1 MNRLSPSSGPATPST
16 APRHAASATAPL
28 TGRAKELAALSAA
41 LHEADGGRGAT
52 VILSGESGIGKTRL
66 ATALVELA
74 MKRGFTIAVGRAYP
88 VEAGVP
94 YAVFSDALLPV
105 LRTLEP
111 SVLSL
116 LTRGG
121 NAELMQLFPALA
133 TNERAAT
140 TTPRGDPT
148 ELKARLL
155 WNFTQ
160 FLSRFA
166 AKRPL
171 LLVLENLQWA
181 DSSSLE
187 LLHFVARQ
195 IGSERILLI
204 GTYNDA
210 DPRAADPQSTLRSME
225 SSLVAL
231 GAARSIH
238 LSPLDAGATLELVR
252 RVIPGNGT
260 DARELADLVY
270 QRTRGNPFFVEET
283 VKALV
288 EAAATRTREASADD
302 LRSLELPRTI
312 RDAVL
317 ARLAS
322 LSPEARRLADVAA
335 VIGTRASHDALA
347 FVSQLDENVLLSA
360 LDELRRARV
369 LSERS
374 EAGAIVYDFSHPLL
388 QETLYTELGLA
399 RARALHASVAESL
412 EAFYGDAVSVHVDEL
427 AFHYVRADTR
437 RLAEKA
443 VRYLRAAGMHAM
455 AKHANREAA
464 DYLTAA
470 HDLLERSVTD
480 GAQEEQL
487 VEIAQELAR
496 ARQRLGEY
504 DSALALWERAAADAA
519 RRGMHSRLSTIR
531 RNMGMAS
538 FWSGRH
544 EAALA
549 HYDAAVAAAVA
560 ADEPAV
566 EARTLIAK
574 GICLQGLGRRDE
586 AETAV
591 HRALEIAQ
599 KLGDAGLLARA
610 HRALL
615 LLYVWTGPPEEARK
629 HGERAIAL
637 AEQSGQRGVAWSAH
651 WALAMLAGLTAHVQD
666 VSRHLSEA
674 QRLADELRSPLLRV
688 WTAEVAIEYHAGIGD
703 WDTAVS
709 LAERTVSVARALG
722 QRTLVP
728 RVLVWLGLLYFGRGE
743 VERGKMCV
751 DEAWELSGAGTEQAE
766 RAGAGE
772 VHTIVPAHLGRAAY
786 HLTMQEYEEAIRV
799 GERGLEIADAS
810 GFVVWAIHRLMPV
823 IAESALWKSDM
834 VRARRLASRMRRDSQ
849 RLGHRLG
856 LAWADASDALVELL
870 KGDKHR
876 SVEMLRNVAEQLEAV
891 PYVPDAARV
900 RRQLARALTET
911 GDRDG
916 ATRELRRAHEVFA
929 HLGAIPELDATR
941 EQLRQLGARPPVR
954 NVVSGAAGLT
964 GREVEIVQLV
974 AARRSNKEIGAAL
987 DISSRTVST
996 HLSNIFAKLG
1006 VSSRGE
1012 LADYARKAGLTNDT

>member
-1 MNRLSPSSGPATPST
+1 MNRFTTSGGATTPTSAARAVAPATL
-16 APRHAASATAPL
+16 PL
-28 TGRAKELAALSAA
+28 TGRTKELATLTGA
-41 LHEADGGRGAT
+41 LHEADAGRGAS

-66 ATALVELA
+66 ATTIVDLA
-74 MKRGFTIAVGRAYP
+74 MKRGFTVAVGRAYP

-133 TNERAAT
+133 TTERVAT
-140 TTPRGDPT
+140 SAPRGDPA

-195 IGSERILLI
+195 IASERILLI

-210 DPRAADPQSTLRSME
+210 DPRAADPHSTLRSME

-231 GAARSIH
+231 GAARTIQ
-238 LSPLDAGATLELVR
+238 LTPLDAGATLELVQ
-252 RVIPGNGT
+252 RVISGNGA
-260 DARELADLVY
+260 DARELADVIY

-283 VKALV
+283 VKALS
-288 EAAATRTREASADD
+288 EAAATRERGASADD

-312 RDAVL
+312 RDAVR
-317 ARLAS
+317 ARLGS
-322 LSPEARRLADVAA
+322 LSPEARRLADLVA
-335 VIGTRASHDALA
+335 VIGARASHDALA
-347 FVSQLDENVLLSA
+347 FVSQIDEGALLSA

-369 LSERS
+369 LTERS

-399 RARALHASVAESL
+399 RARALHATVAESL
-412 EAFYGDAVSVHVDEL
+412 EAFYGDAAAAHVDEL
-427 AFHYVRADTR
+427 AFHYLRADAR

-443 VRYLRAAGMHAM
+443 VRYLRAAGMRAM
-455 AKHANREAA
+455 SKHANREAA
-464 DYLTAA
+464 DYLAAA
-470 HDLLERSVTD
+470 HDLLERSGGEGSDQT
-480 GAQEEQL
+480 QSI
-487 VEIAQELAR
+487 EIAQELAR

-504 DSALALWERAAADAA
+504 DAAIALWERAAVDAE
-519 RRGMHSRLSTIR
+519 RRGASSRLSTIR

-544 EAALA
+544 EDALT
-549 HYDAAVAAAVA
+549 HYDAAIEAAVRA
-560 ADEPAV
+560 GEPAV

-574 GICLQGLGRRDE
+574 GVCLQGLGRRDE
-586 AETAV
+586 AENAV
-591 HRALEIAQ
+591 HRALEIAERI
-599 KLGDAGLLARA
+599 GDAALLARA

-615 LLYVWTGPPEEARK
+615 LLYVWTGPPEEART
-629 HGERAIAL
+629 HGERAIVL

-728 RVLVWLGLLYFGRGE
+728 RVLVWLGLLYFGRGD
-743 VERGKMCV
+743 VERGKLCV
-751 DEAWELSGAGTEQAE
+751 DEAWELSGAGTETVD

-772 VHTIVPAHLGRAAY
+772 VHTIVPAHLGRASY
-786 HLTMQEYEEAIRV
+786 HLTMQQYEEAIRI

-823 IAESALWKSDM
+823 IAEAALWKSDM

-849 RLGHRLG
+849 RLGHQLG

-900 RRQLARALTET
+900 RRQLARALAET
-911 GDRDG
+911 GDREG

-929 HLGAIPELDATR
+929 HLGAAPELDATR

-954 NVVSGAAGLT
+954 NVMSGAAGLT

-974 AARRSNKEIGAAL
+974 AARRSNKEIGTAL

-1006 VSSRGE
+1006 VGSRGE
-1012 LADYARKAGLTNDT
+1012 LADYARKAGLINET